1 MQQWARLICVNI
13 FDRKQLV
20 SLAEP
25 PPNPANTPSTQQLDL
40 GFA

>member
-1 MQQWARLICVNI
+1 QQWARLICVNI
-13 FDRKQLV
+13 FARKQLE

-25 PPNPANTPSTQQLDL
+25 PPNPKNPSLTQQLDL